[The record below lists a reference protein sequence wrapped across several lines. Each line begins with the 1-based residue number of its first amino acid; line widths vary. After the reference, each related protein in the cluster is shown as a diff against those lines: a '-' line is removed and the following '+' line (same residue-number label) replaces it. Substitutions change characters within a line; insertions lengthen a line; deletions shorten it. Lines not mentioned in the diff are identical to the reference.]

1 MRADQRRSY
10 ADLVRE
16 ELLLLEVKRP
26 CCKKALAGGL
36 MLTAELGDKC
46 ISVVCKSEAVADYT
60 AEEIRRRF
68 GKEPERINAS
78 AYGHIKWIL
87 EFFSPAARKLL
98 AEMDSSDESFWNVG
112 TCEGCRSAF
121 LRGAFLACGTLNDP
135 EKSTHMEFLLPDGRR
150 SECLKAFLSDCGY
163 APRIAKRP
171 SGVGLYFKDGASV
184 EDLLAIM
191 GAGGMS
197 MEMMNLRIEREIRNQ
212 ENRATNCVAKNIEKS
227 VSASAK
233 QMDAIEKLTVT
244 GMLAQLPD
252 SIRLTARL
260 RAENPDASLEEL
272 RLLHDPPI
280 TKSGLNHRLQKI
292 LSEADKL

>member
-1 MRADQRRSY
+1 MRSDQRRSY
-10 ADLVRE
+10 ADSVRA
-16 ELLLLEVKRP
+16 ELLQMELKRP

-36 MLTAELGDKC
+36 LLTAEMNEKR
-46 ISVVCKSEAVADYT
+46 ISVVCKSTAVADYT
-60 AEEIRRRF
+60 AQEIHRRF

-78 AYGHIKWIL
+78 AYGHVKWIL

-98 AEMDSSDESFWNVG
+98 AEMESSEGDWSTG
-112 TCEGCRSAF
+112 GCEGCRSAF

-135 EKSTHMEFLLPDGRR
+135 QKSTHLEFLVPNEGRA
-150 SECLKAFLSDCGY
+150 ELLQAFLEGCGY
-163 APRIAKRP
+163 LPGVAHRP
-171 SGVGLYFKDGASV
+171 SGVGLYFKDASSV
-184 EDLLAIM
+184 EDLVAIM

-244 GMLAQLPD
+244 GMLAQLPE
-252 SIRLTARL
+252 SIRITARL

-272 RLLHDPPI
+272 RNLHEPPI
-280 TKSGLNHRLQKI
+280 TKSGLNHRLQK
-292 LSEADKL
+292 LLTEADKI

>member
-1 MRADQRRSY
+1 MRSEQRHSY
-10 ADLVRE
+10 ADSVRE
-16 ELLLLEVKRP
+16 ELLAHEIKRP
-26 CCKKALAGGL
+26 CCKKALASGL
-36 MLTAELGDKC
+36 LLTAEQGDKC
-46 ISVVCKSEAVADYT
+46 ISVVCKSEAVANYT

-68 GKEPERINAS
+68 GKEPERTNAS
-78 AYGHIKWIL
+78 AYGHVKWIL
-87 EFFSPAARKLL
+87 TFFSPAARKLL
-98 AEMDSSDESFWNVG
+98 AEMDSCLEESWSVG
-112 TCEGCRSAF
+112 SCEGCRSAF

-135 EKSTHMEFLLPDGRR
+135 EKSTHLEFLLSDERR
-150 SECLKAFLSDCGY
+150 AACLKAFLSDCGY
-163 APRIAKRP
+163 LPGVAKRP
-171 SGVGLYFKDGASV
+171 SGIGLYFKNGASV

>member
-1 MRADQRRSY
+1 MRSDQRRSY
-10 ADLVRE
+10 ADSVRE
-16 ELLLLEVKRP
+16 ELLALEIKRP
-26 CCKKALAGGL
+26 CCKKALASGL
-36 MLTAELGDKC
+36 LLTAEQGDKC
-46 ISVVCKSEAVADYT
+46 ISVVCKSEAVAGFT

-68 GKEPERINAS
+68 GKEPERTNAS
-78 AYGHIKWIL
+78 AYGHVKWIL
-87 EFFSPAARKLL
+87 TFFSPAARKLL
-98 AEMDSSDESFWNVG
+98 AEMNSCEAESWSVG

-135 EKSTHMEFLLPDGRR
+135 EKSTHLEFLLSDERR
-150 SECLKAFLSDCGY
+150 VACFKAFLSDFGY
-163 APRIAKRP
+163 LPGVAKRP
-171 SGVGLYFKDGASV
+171 SGIGLYFKDGASV

-191 GAGGMS
+191 GAGGIS